1 MSKNKDYYWEDG
13 TKEFLQQGI
22 KYEDL
27 ITIVEVARI
36 ALEDINWPHLR
47 SGIGH
52 ELDLSDEEL
61 KRIYEL
67 IKIEEE
73 ADGC

>member
-1 MSKNKDYYWEDG
+1 MAKNEDYYWEDG
-13 TKEFLQQGI
+13 TKEFLQGI
-22 KYEDL
+22 DYEDL

-36 ALEDINWPHLR
+36 ALEDISFPHLR

-73 ADGC
+73 A

>member
-1 MSKNKDYYWEDG
+1 MSEHEDYYWEDK
-13 TKEFLQQGI
+13 TKEFLQGI
-22 KYEDL
+22 DYEDL

-36 ALEDINWPHLR
+36 ALEDISFPHLR

-61 KRIYEL
+61 ERIYKL
-67 IKIEEE
+67 IEIEMEE
-73 ADGC
+73 A

>member
-1 MSKNKDYYWEDG
+1 MSIKHEEHYWEDK
-13 TKEFLQQGI
+13 TKAFLQGI
-22 KYEDL
+22 DYEDL

-36 ALEDINWPHLR
+36 ALEDTAWPHLR

-61 KRIYEL
+61 ERVYKL
-67 IKIEEE
+67 IEIEEKNDE
-73 ADGC
+73 

>member
-1 MSKNKDYYWEDG
+1 MSEPKEHYWEDK
-13 TKEFLQQGI
+13 TKQFLQGI
-22 KYEDL
+22 DYEDL

-36 ALEDINWPHLR
+36 ALEDTAWPYLR

-61 KRIYEL
+61 ERIYKL
-67 IKIEEE
+67 IETEEVSDE
-73 ADGC
+73 

>member
-1 MSKNKDYYWEDG
+1 MSIKHEEHYWEDK
-13 TKEFLQQGI
+13 TKAFLQGI
-22 KYEDL
+22 DYEDL

-67 IKIEEE
+67 IKIEEQ
-73 ADGC
+73 A